1 LSASWALV
9 PAAGSFLQPDGA
21 RSPWL

>member
-1 LSASWALV
+1 LSAWALV